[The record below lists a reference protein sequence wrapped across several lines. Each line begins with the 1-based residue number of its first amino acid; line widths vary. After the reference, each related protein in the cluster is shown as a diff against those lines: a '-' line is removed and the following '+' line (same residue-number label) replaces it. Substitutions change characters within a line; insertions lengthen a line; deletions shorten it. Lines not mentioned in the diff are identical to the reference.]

1 MTSSINYS
9 EHNSNSN
16 FLAYN
21 LLKGSVQRQI
31 SGGVVALSEISFI
44 VKNPDRDKN
53 IHLIIFFI
61 LPTSSIAAIVMRPPA
76 ACRRFSP
83 DQGDRRLAAKPVI
96 VLIIL
101 INALCAR
108 FTSRFPNPAASMNQ
122 SELFDSVFDRA
133 CFITCFSWSGATRL
147 KDIVLIG

>member
-83 DQGDRRLAAKPVI
+83 DQGDRRLAAKPLM
-96 VLIIL
+96 VLVIL
-101 INALCAR
+101 INTLCAR
-108 FTSRFPNPAASMNQ
+108 LTS
-122 SELFDSVFDRA
+122 LFKSCSFLVIGADPFQVFLPGVCSIDLV
-133 CFITCFSWSGATRL
+133 FLVRL
-147 KDIVLIG
+147 LPG